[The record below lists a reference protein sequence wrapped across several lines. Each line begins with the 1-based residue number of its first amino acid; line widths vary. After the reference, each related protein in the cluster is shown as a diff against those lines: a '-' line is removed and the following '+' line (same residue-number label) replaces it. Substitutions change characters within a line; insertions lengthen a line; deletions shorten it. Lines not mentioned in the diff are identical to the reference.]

1 MGLATLGFADGP
13 GLTFR
18 IDPEAIDYN
27 VKVHTSV
34 INTVGGRVIQVLGSS
49 ISDVTIRGSIGES
62 HRFGKGRNGAEHD
75 GVSWKM
81 AVDFFQRVQAF
92 QMLQSAGSNVPG
104 SSSGKGNFFLKPA
117 TFVYSPKGLRFQ
129 CYIKAII
136 DPAGDGSAGVV
147 HRVARSNYQYVLVLF
162 PVQEGTTGL
171 TKAGSSNGVLD
182 QAKAKAV
189 DAYISRISQG
199 IGWKFTAY
207 NGGSTP
213 SAQWEKEFRKDHEDA
228 IPNETLDRTDNGT
241 EGTAP

>member
-1 MGLATLGFADGP
+1 MGLATLGFAGGP

-18 IDPEAIDYN
+18 IDPESIDYN
-27 VKVHTSV
+27 VTVHTSV
-34 INTVGGRVIQVLGSS
+34 TNTVGGRVIQVLGSS

-62 HRFGKGRNGAEHD
+62 HAMGKGKNGAEHD

-81 AVDFFQRVQAF
+81 AIDFFQRVQSF
-92 QMLQSAGSNVPG
+92 QMLQSAGANTPG
-104 SSSGKGNFFLKPA
+104 SSSGKSAFFLKPA

-129 CYIKAII
+129 CYIKAVI
-136 DPAGDGSAGVV
+136 DPAGDGTAGVV
-147 HRVARSNYQYVLVLF
+147 HRVGRSNYQYVLVLF
-162 PVQEGTTGL
+162 PVQEGTTDL
-171 TKAGSSNGVLD
+171 TKAGTSNGVLD

-213 SAQWEKEFRKDHEDA
+213 SAEWEKEFKSNHSDA
-228 IPNETLDRTDNGT
+228 TPDTTLDREDTQ
-241 EGTAP
+241 

>member
-1 MGLATLGFADGP
+1 MGLATLGFADGA

-18 IDPEAIDYN
+18 IDPESIDYN

-49 ISDVTIRGSIGES
+49 VSDVTIRGSIGES
-62 HRFGKGRNGAEHD
+62 RALGAGSGGAEHD

-81 AVDFFQRVQAF
+81 AVDFFQRVQGI
-92 QMLQSAGSNVPG
+92 QMIQSAGSNTPG
-104 SSSGKGNFFLKPA
+104 SSSGKGPFFLKPA

-129 CYIKAII
+129 CYVKAII
-136 DPAGDGSAGVV
+136 DPAGDGTAGVV
-147 HRVARSNYQYVLVLF
+147 HRVARSNYQYILVLF
-162 PVQEGTTGL
+162 PVQEGTTDL
-171 TKAGSSNGVLD
+171 TTAGMSNGVLD

-213 SAQWEKEFRKDHEDA
+213 SAQWEKEFKKSHEDA
-228 IPNETLDRTDNGT
+228 TPDETLDREDTQ
-241 EGTAP
+241 E